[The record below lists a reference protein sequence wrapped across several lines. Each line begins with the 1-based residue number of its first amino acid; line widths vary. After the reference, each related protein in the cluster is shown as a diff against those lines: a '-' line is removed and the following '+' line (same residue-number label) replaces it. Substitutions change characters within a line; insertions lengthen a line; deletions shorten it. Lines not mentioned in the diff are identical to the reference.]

1 MVQKSLKFRVFSLL
15 FHCYYC
21 FIASLFKKCLPRWI
35 FVFIFTP
42 LFNGIILRG
51 ELFYVHCSLFTSYCL
66 LHTAPFIVHCRLP
79 TVDCLLF
86 YCISI
91 YFNLFLNFWFI
102 VHCLSSLF
110 TVHRLL
116 FTVHCLPFTVYRL
129 LFTVYRL
136 PFTVYRVFL
145 LCTLYFVYCSL
156 RNTNYTNVRIYY
168 VFLCISVF
176 LLFYVCCL

>member
-79 TVDCLLF
+79 TADCGLPTVLLHF
-86 YCISI
+86 YLFLLISVF
-91 YFNLFLNFWFI
+91 YFNVF
-102 VHCLSSLF
+102 VH
-110 TVHRLL
+110 
-116 FTVHCLPFTVYRL
+116 
-129 LFTVYRL
+129 
-136 PFTVYRVFL
+136 
-145 LCTLYFVYCSL
+145 CTLYL
-156 RNTNYTNVRIYY
+156 I
-168 VFLCISVF
+168 LCTF
-176 LLFYVCCL
+176 

>member
-51 ELFYVHCSLFTSYCL
+51 ELFYVHCSLFTSYYL
-66 LHTAPFIVHCRLP
+66 LHTVYYILHRSLFTADCRLP

-91 YFNLFLNFWFI
+91 YFYLFLFFISMFSFI
-102 VHCLSSLF
+102 V
-110 TVHRLL
+110 
-116 FTVHCLPFTVYRL
+116 
-129 LFTVYRL
+129 
-136 PFTVYRVFL
+136 
-145 LCTLYFVYCSL
+145 LCT
-156 RNTNYTNVRIYY
+156 
-168 VFLCISVF
+168 
-176 LLFYVCCL
+176 

>member
-91 YFNLFLNFWFI
+91 YFYLFLFFISMFSFI
-102 VHCLSSLF
+102 V
-110 TVHRLL
+110 
-116 FTVHCLPFTVYRL
+116 
-129 LFTVYRL
+129 
-136 PFTVYRVFL
+136 
-145 LCTLYFVYCSL
+145 LCNNTLYFL
-156 RNTNYTNVRIYY
+156 I
-168 VFLCISVF
+168 LI
-176 LLFYVCCL
+176 